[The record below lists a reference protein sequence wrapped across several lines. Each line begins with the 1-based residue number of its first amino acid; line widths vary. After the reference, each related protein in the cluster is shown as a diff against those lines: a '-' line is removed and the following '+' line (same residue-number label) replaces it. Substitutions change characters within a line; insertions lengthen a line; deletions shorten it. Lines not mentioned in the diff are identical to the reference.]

1 MAPLVLPIFWFR
13 DLRRATGS
21 SKREDFKVLQDFSYC
36 TSLFRDGAGLLS
48 SQLQAVWFGFS
59 TFNEAG
65 FPFSYSFIYQGF
77 TITPALGYKEGH
89 RHYRIS
95 ESGLFYGS
103 PFYH

>member
-21 SKREDFKVLQDFSYC
+21 SKWEDFKVLQDFSYC
-36 TSLFRDGAGLLS
+36 TSLFRDGTGLLS

-65 FPFSYSFIYQGF
+65 FLFSYSIYQGLIF
-77 TITPALGYKEGH
+77 YNKPFITLALGYKEGH
-89 RHYRIS
+89 CHYRIS
-95 ESGLFYGS
+95 EQRTFL
-103 PFYH
+103 